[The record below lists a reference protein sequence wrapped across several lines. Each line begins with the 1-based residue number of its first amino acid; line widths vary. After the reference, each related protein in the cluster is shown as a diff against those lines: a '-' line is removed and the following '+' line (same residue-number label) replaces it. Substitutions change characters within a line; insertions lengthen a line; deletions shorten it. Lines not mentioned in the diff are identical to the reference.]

1 MMSRA
6 SCGCMTLPSDAAF
19 AYSFSDALGIPCTE
33 ARLRR
38 FPDGELDV
46 QWPPEA
52 VPPTALIVTS
62 LAATPSDS
70 LHDRLMQLVFS
81 IHQLKAAGAERC
93 VGVMPYLGYA
103 RSDTK
108 TAATDMLGLQVVMRH
123 LHYAGMDALLTVDV
137 HTPAALHNAFPGPAW
152 SVDAIPPMATALHA
166 HLPVQEHLAVCAP
179 DVGAWK
185 RARAW
190 ATALSAPA
198 HGAAKLA
205 MVHKQRI
212 RPDAVT
218 HNAFTGNVEGHTVV
232 VVDDMISTG
241 GTMAQAVRTCY
252 EHGAHAVWAAA
263 THGLL
268 VGPAPVR
275 LAKAGVKGVL
285 IADTIPD
292 DRTAN
297 TPIAERLH
305 VVDVAP
311 TCAEELNAVL
321 PTGVL

>member
-1 MMSRA
+1 
-6 SCGCMTLPSDAAF
+6 MTLPSDAAF
-19 AYSFSDALGIPCTE
+19 ARSFSDALGIACTE
-33 ARLRR
+33 ARVRR
-38 FPDGELDV
+38 FPDGELEV
-46 QWPPEA
+46 QWHPGAMPHTA
-52 VPPTALIVTS
+52 VVVAS
-62 LAATPSDS
+62 LAATQTDS
-70 LHDRLMQLVFS
+70 LHDRLMQLVFG
-81 IHQLKAAGAERC
+81 IHQLKTAGVERC
-93 VGVMPYLGYA
+93 IGVVPYLGYA

-108 TAATDMLGLQVVMRH
+108 TAPTDMVGLQIVMRH

-137 HTPAALHNAFPGPAW
+137 HTPAALHNAFTGSAW
-152 SVDAIPPMATALHA
+152 SVNAVPPMAKALYA
-166 HLPVQEHLAVCAP
+166 HLPAQVPLSVCAP

-190 ATALSAPA
+190 AGALSTPA
-198 HGAAKLA
+198 RGAVELA

-218 HNAFTGNVEGHTVV
+218 HDAFTGDVEGRTVV

-268 VGPAPVR
+268 VDPAPVR
-275 LAKAGVKGVL
+275 LAEVGVKGVL

-292 DRTAN
+292 DRTVN
-297 TPIAERLH
+297 TPLAERLH

-311 TCAEELNAVL
+311 TCAEELSAVL
-321 PTGVL
+321 PTGEL

>member
-1 MMSRA
+1 
-6 SCGCMTLPSDAAF
+6 MTLPSDAAF
-19 AYSFSDALGIPCTE
+19 AHSFSDTLGVPCTE

-46 QWPPEA
+46 QWPPET
-52 VPPTALIVTS
+52 VPPTALVVAS
-62 LAATPSDS
+62 LNATQSDS
-70 LHDRLMQLVFS
+70 LHDRLMQLVFG

-93 VGVMPYLGYA
+93 IGVVPYLGYA

-108 TAATDMLGLQVVMRH
+108 TDPTDMLGLQVVMRH
-123 LHYAGMDALLTVDV
+123 LHHAGMDALLTVDV

-152 SVDAIPPMATALHA
+152 SVNATPSMATTLHG
-166 HLPVQEHLAVCAP
+166 HLPAQGHLAVCAP

-190 ATALSAPA
+190 AAALSTPVR
-198 HGAAKLA
+198 GAVELA

-218 HNAFTGNVEGHTVV
+218 HDAFTGDVKGCTVI

-252 EHGAHAVWAAA
+252 EHGAHAVWTAA

-268 VGPAPVR
+268 VDPAPVR
-275 LAKAGVKGVL
+275 LAEVGVKGVL
-285 IADTIPD
+285 IANTIPE
-292 DRTAN
+292 DRTVN
-297 TPIAERLH
+297 TPLADRLH
-305 VVDVAP
+305 VADMAP
-311 TCAEELNAVL
+311 TCAEELNAVV
-321 PTGVL
+321 PTSVL

>member
-19 AYSFSDALGIPCTE
+19 ARSFSDALGVSCTE
-33 ARLRR
+33 AHLRR
-38 FPDGELDV
+38 FPDGEVDV
-46 QWPPEA
+46 QWPSEA
-52 VPPTALIVTS
+52 MPHTAVVVAS
-62 LAATPSDS
+62 LVAMQTDS
-70 LHDRLMQLVFS
+70 LHDRLMQLVFG
-81 IHQLKAAGAERC
+81 IHQLKAAGVERC
-93 VGVMPYLGYA
+93 IGVVPYLGYA

-108 TAATDMLGLQVVMRH
+108 TAPTDMLGLQVVMRH

-152 SVDAIPPMATALHA
+152 SVNPVPPMATALHA
-166 HLPVQEHLAVCAP
+166 HLPAQGPLSVCAP

-190 ATALSAPA
+190 AETLSTPTGEAVE
-198 HGAAKLA
+198 LA

-218 HNAFTGNVEGHTVV
+218 HDAFTGDVEGRTVV

-241 GTMAQAVRTCY
+241 VTMAQAVRACY

-268 VGPAPVR
+268 VDPAAVR
-275 LAKAGVKGVL
+275 LAEVGVKGVL
-285 IADTIPD
+285 LADTIPE

-297 TPIAERLH
+297 TPLAERLH

-311 TCAEELNAVL
+311 TCAQELNAVL
-321 PTGVL
+321 